1 MKEILLREFFW
12 FIVFSLISLF
22 LSLVFLLF
30 LKITYAEPFLN
41 EIEKVFTFQLYF
53 IGWIVSLISLYIIRI
68 ITSFIKNKYY
78 D

>member
-1 MKEILLREFFW
+1 MKETLLREFFW

-68 ITSFIKNKYY
+68 IISFVKNKYY

>member
-1 MKEILLREFFW
+1 MKETLLREFFW

-22 LSLVFLLF
+22 LSLVFLVF

>member
-1 MKEILLREFFW
+1 MKETLLREFFW